1 MPGGGVAADDAFKR
15 ALWSSS
21 LTCRDNKIVHA
32 IILIIIIINKP
43 ENIAVVCCPCLVL
56 KSLLLVVSK
65 KNILKINYISLTCIS
80 SVSKFLTVSFSW
92 SLSLHI
98 LS

>member
-1 MPGGGVAADDAFKR
+1 MPGGGVAADDAFKQ

-21 LTCRDNKIVHA
+21 LTCRDNKIVHV

-65 KNILKINYISLTCIS
+65 TNILKLIIS
-80 SVSKFLTVSFSW
+80 V
-92 SLSLHI
+92 
-98 LS
+98 

>member
-21 LTCRDNKIVHA
+21 LTCRDNKIVHV

-43 ENIAVVCCPCLVL
+43 ENIAVACCPCLVL
-56 KSLLLVVSK
+56 VFASCC
-65 KNILKINYISLTCIS
+65 ILKINYISLTCIS
-80 SVSKFLTVSFSW
+80 SIPKFLTVSFSW